1 VGPQLTLTPLLG
13 LPLFSP
19 GDDLAAVT
27 VASTRNQGFAPAAG
41 DVLVVA
47 QKVVSKVEN
56 RQVSLASVVPGERA
70 RSLAEQ
76 TGKDPRLVE
85 LILSESASVLR
96 VRQGLLVVEHRRGHI
111 LANAGIDTSNIDRQ
125 SDSVLLWP
133 EDPDA
138 SAAALAAAVGEAFG
152 VAIPVIIS
160 DSIGRAWR
168 LGTVGHAIGVAGMDP
183 LWNQV
188 GASDLFDNVLRVTE
202 PATADAIA
210 AAAGLVQ
217 GEAAEAQPVVWV
229 RGCALGPGPGRPSSA
244 LLRPQSADMF
254 R

>member
-1 VGPQLTLTPLLG
+1 
-13 LPLFSP
+13 
-19 GDDLAAVT
+19 
-27 VASTRNQGFAPAAG
+27 
-41 DVLVVA
+41 
-47 QKVVSKVEN
+47 
-56 RQVSLASVVPGERA
+56 
-70 RSLAEQ
+70 
-76 TGKDPRLVE
+76 
-85 LILSESASVLR
+85 
-96 VRQGLLVVEHRRGHI
+96 LVVEHRRGHI

-138 SAAALAAAVGEAFG
+138 SAAALAAAVDEAFG

-168 LGTVGHAIGVAGMDP
+168 LGTVGHAIGVSGMDP

-188 GASDLFDNVLRVTE
+188 GASDLFDNRLRVTE

-229 RGCALGPGPGRPSSA
+229 RGCALGPGPDRTSRA